1 MKYQLEIYSH
11 LKRVDTVELSLEKS
25 EKKYVVIKVK
35 STNTK
40 EAITYKG
47 AHYIEA
53 LRAYRQDLEQSNLL
67 LACNGSLK
75 YFHASPMALD
85 MSEGLVGYKLVFK
98 QRPSPKRNSMLRT
111 FEMTG
116 HIEDLAD
123 VSTQEAYFDS
133 WKKSLEN

>member
-1 MKYQLEIYSH
+1 MKYIIGIYSCSR
-11 LKRVDTVELSLEKS
+11 KVDTVELSLDKTEDNN
-25 EKKYVVIKVK
+25 VIIR
-35 STNTK
+35 TEPTRTK
-40 EAITYKG
+40 EAVTYKG

-123 VSTQEAYFDS
+123 VSTQEAYFDR

>member
-1 MKYQLEIYSH
+1 MKYQLGIYNCSR
-11 LKRVDTVELSLEKS
+11 KVDTVEISLEKA
-25 EKKYVVIKVK
+25 EEQNMVIRVE
-35 STNTK
+35 STSMK
-40 EAITYKG
+40 EAVTYKG

-98 QRPSPKRNSMLRT
+98 QRPSPKRNSVLKT
-111 FEMTG
+111 CEMIG